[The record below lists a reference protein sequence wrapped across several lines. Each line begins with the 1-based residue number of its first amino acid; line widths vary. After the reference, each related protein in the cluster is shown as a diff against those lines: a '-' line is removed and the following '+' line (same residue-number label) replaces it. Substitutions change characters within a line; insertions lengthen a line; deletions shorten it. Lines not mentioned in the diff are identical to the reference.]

1 MELSPQSGNSACYLG
16 ERRSVA
22 APDWLMAETHLNP
35 ATTES
40 AWLAWGRSLFA
51 LLVVLSLTALGIANV
66 ALYSRWHD
74 VEDGVLWGM
83 RAEGVT
89 AIEVAADSAG
99 VGAGIQRGDV
109 LLAVSG
115 TPVHTPADVVA
126 IHHQAHE
133 GTP

>member
-1 MELSPQSGNSACYLG
+1 MEWTRQSGNSACYLDEG
-16 ERRSVA
+16 RSV
-22 APDWLMAETHLNP
+22 PTIPEWLMPDTLQNP

-51 LLVVLSLTALGIANV
+51 VVVVVGLTALGIANV
-66 ALYSRWHD
+66 GLYTRWHD

-89 AIEVAADSAG
+89 AIEVATDSAG

-109 LLAVSG
+109 LLAVNG
-115 TPVHTPADVVA
+115 APVQAPTDVVA
-126 IHHQAHE
+126 IHHRAR
-133 GTP
+133 